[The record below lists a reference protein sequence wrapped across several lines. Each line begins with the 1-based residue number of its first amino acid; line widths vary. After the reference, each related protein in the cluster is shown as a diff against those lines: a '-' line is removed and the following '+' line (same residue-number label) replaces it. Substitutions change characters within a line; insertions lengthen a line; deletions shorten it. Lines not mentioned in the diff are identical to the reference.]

1 MNATSIPSWVK
12 DARTAY
18 AFGVYGYD
26 PSIPAAWTATA
37 LYAVMTIVT
46 LAQTLRW
53 SPRAWYMYW
62 IPATA
67 AMELVGYVVR
77 VINLDDRTLGTVI
90 VTMCVSSRIWWGVAM
105 LLPAPAASNACPSL
119 LAFHPFCGQSK
130 SWSAVSFC

>member
-37 LYAVMTIVT
+37 LYAVMTVFT

-62 IPATA
+62 VPVTG
-67 AMELVGYVVR
+67 AMQLVGYVVR
-77 VINLDDRTLGTVI
+77 VINLDDRSLGTVI
-90 VTMCVSSRIWWGVAM
+90 VTILLILIAPIFMALPLYRVLGYLMNKGSLSFGCIKPHLVARFFF
-105 LLPAPAASNACPSL
+105 L
-119 LAFHPFCGQSK
+119 G
-130 SWSAVSFC
+130 